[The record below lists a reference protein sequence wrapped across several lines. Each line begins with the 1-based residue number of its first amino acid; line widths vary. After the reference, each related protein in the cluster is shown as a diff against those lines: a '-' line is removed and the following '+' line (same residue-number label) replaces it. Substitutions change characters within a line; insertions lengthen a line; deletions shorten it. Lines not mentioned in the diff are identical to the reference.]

1 MSSILNMYP
10 ALSQIPL
17 LSAAPVSHIDRYLTE
32 DCTTKRNFLAGDRI
46 YSSETLPISVGVVL
60 SGRAEIYTSESEEGT
75 LLKVISPQDMF
86 GIANLYAADTAFPTV
101 IRATDVCEVL
111 FFDGDAFRAFIE
123 NDPTVLRLYLHFLS
137 KKIVY
142 LNRKIATF
150 TAPSAE
156 KKLGLFLLEN
166 HANGCYQGSMTK
178 LAELLGIGRASLYR
192 SIDKL
197 CAQGLINHEG
207 STLILCDPSALLD
220 YSQNA

>member
-1 MSSILNMYP
+1 MSSILNIYP
-10 ALSQIPL
+10 SLSQIPL
-17 LSAAPVSHIDRYLTE
+17 LSAATASHIERYLTE
-32 DCTTKRNFLAGDRI
+32 TCTSKRSFLAGDTI

-86 GIANLYAADTAFPTV
+86 GIANLYAADAAFPTV
-101 IRATDVCEVL
+101 IRATDACEVL
-111 FFDGDAFRAFIE
+111 FFDGDAFRVFIE

-150 TAPSAE
+150 TASSAE

-166 HANGCYQGSMTK
+166 HTDRCYQGSMTT

-192 SIDKL
+192 AIDKL
-197 CAQGLINHEG
+197 CAQGLVKHEG
-207 STLILCDPSALLD
+207 NSLILYDPGELLD
-220 YSQNA
+220 YCQNP